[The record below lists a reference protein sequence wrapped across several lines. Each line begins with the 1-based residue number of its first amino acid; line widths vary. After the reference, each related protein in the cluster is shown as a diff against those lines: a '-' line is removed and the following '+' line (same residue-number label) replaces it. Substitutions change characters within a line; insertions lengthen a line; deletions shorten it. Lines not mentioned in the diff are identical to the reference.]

1 MAVLI
6 TAVLIMAE
14 LKPIQCQEQW
24 LCSPFLAAIDP
35 IYQIP
40 VYCMQRPKVS
50 VCNPS
55 GLVPNTPR
63 IQFILELMS
72 AYLAANL
79 FGLKMR
85 LRHILKK

>member
-40 VYCMQRPKVS
+40 VYCMQIAAPKSLGLQPQWVGS
-50 VCNPS
+50 KYPTHSIHFGAHVWLS
-55 GLVPNTPR
+55 GGKFAWAKNEV
-63 IQFILELMS
+63 
-72 AYLAANL
+72 
-79 FGLKMR
+79 
-85 LRHILKK
+85 